1 MKWAIELREY
11 DLGYKPRLSLK
22 GQVLTDFIAKLPQG
36 RENSNNETKEQW
48 WILHVDKALRSSGVG
63 VGLVLL
69 SLTKE
74 QIEQI
79 IYLNFLASNN
89 EVEYEAILV
98 GLNLA

>member
-1 MKWAIELREY
+1 MKWAIELRQY
-11 DLGYKPRLSLK
+11 DLCYKPRLSLK

-48 WILHVDKALRSSGVG
+48 WILHVDKASRSSGVG

-74 QIEQI
+74 QFEQI

-89 EVEYEAILV
+89 EVEYEATLV